1 MTGPVESMKQ
11 GKGAVILMGDNGVI
25 AEKLAPKPGR
35 QFFFWLIV
43 VLAQFVFLQS
53 SFFAVESIDVVGT
66 YLLSKDAI
74 VKQTGIALG
83 NRILPINST
92 KVANVLLDKYYLLR
106 SVEVKKLLPRT
117 LKIAVEERAHYL
129 SLLTGEL
136 LYAVDNEGVVL
147 YEIEDPANVK
157 LPVITLEDNTL
168 FPGLQLKGEQIK
180 SALLAVPVIRK
191 HFSDRE
197 VAVVVLKNGEIEIE
211 LDSSTR
217 IKLGYP
223 IDLSAK
229 FALLPALLKKVEEKK
244 LTLQYIDLRF
254 ANTPVVKMKNE

>member
-1 MTGPVESMKQ
+1 M
-11 GKGAVILMGDNGVI
+11 IGDNGVI
-25 AEKLAPKPGR
+25 KERFAPKPGR
-35 QFFFWLIV
+35 QFFFWLV
-43 VLAQFVFLQS
+43 VILAQFVFLQS
-53 SFFAVESIDVVGT
+53 SFFAVDSIDVVGA
-66 YLLSKDAI
+66 YLISKDDI
-74 VKQTGIALG
+74 VKQTGVTVGA
-83 NRILPINST
+83 RILPINST
-92 KVANVLLDKYYLLR
+92 KIANILLNKYYLLR

-117 LKIAVEERAHYL
+117 LKIAVEERNHYL
-129 SLLTGEL
+129 SILTGES
-136 LYAVDNEGVVL
+136 LYAIDNEGVVL

-157 LPVITLEDNTL
+157 LPVITLEGSIL
-168 FPGLQLKGEQIK
+168 SPGLQLKGEQIK

-191 HFSDRE
+191 YFSDRE

-211 LDSSTR
+211 LDPSTR